1 MTPVRAVL
9 LDALGTLVELEPPW
23 PLLRAQLA
31 DRGVAVSDEEAR
43 AALAAEIAFY
53 RAHHDEASDA
63 ASLARLRD
71 RCAEVLDA
79 ALPQHARGVADL
91 RDALLASLR
100 FRPYPEVGTVLGA
113 LRAQGARL
121 IVVSNWDV
129 SLHDVLAVTGLAALV
144 DGAVSSAEC
153 GAAKPE
159 AAIFERALVLAGD
172 VAPAAAL
179 HAGDTLEAD
188 VAGARAAGLEAVL
201 VVRDGAPAPAGVRA
215 IADLRAL
222 PALVA
227 S

>member
-1 MTPVRAVL
+1 
-9 LDALGTLVELEPPW
+9 
-23 PLLRAQLA
+23 
-31 DRGVAVSDEEAR
+31 
-43 AALAAEIAFY
+43 
-53 RAHHDEASDA
+53 
-63 ASLARLRD
+63 
-71 RCAEVLDA
+71 
-79 ALPQHARGVADL
+79 
-91 RDALLASLR
+91 
-100 FRPYPEVGTVLGA
+100 VGTVLGA